1 MADYNVGNLIIDL
14 SVESDKM
21 VSSLNKAIGVIK
33 KFEKVDLQKTKTQ
46 FDSLTKS
53 VAPFFDAINKAT
65 QGYGTNGTPLKS
77 VSSSLNKAINT
88 IKKLENI
95 DLQKTQEQFAKLTQA
110 VKPFLDELEKS
121 APNLKNFSNAIDL
134 GKFNNQ
140 LKKVQVNSQKTFK
153 NLFNVGKLIYYIN
166 VTKRLSQAVFRMLK
180 SSVDF
185 EETLNKFQDSMGGYY
200 SEAVKF
206 VNSLTYA
213 FNLSTESIMN
223 YQATFKNMLDAI
235 GGLGGNT
242 SYELSETL
250 TRMAIDYAS
259 LFNVSIEKS
268 MQQFQSVLSGQI
280 KISLASKGLL
290 EKFTP
295 LINGK
300 SKQVKL

>member
-110 VKPFLDELEKS
+110 VKPFLDE
-121 APNLKNFSNAIDL
+121 
-134 GKFNNQ
+134 
-140 LKKVQVNSQKTFK
+140 
-153 NLFNVGKLIYYIN
+153 
-166 VTKRLSQAVFRMLK
+166 
-180 SSVDF
+180 
-185 EETLNKFQDSMGGYY
+185 
-200 SEAVKF
+200 
-206 VNSLTYA
+206 
-213 FNLSTESIMN
+213 
-223 YQATFKNMLDAI
+223 
-235 GGLGGNT
+235 
-242 SYELSETL
+242 
-250 TRMAIDYAS
+250 
-259 LFNVSIEKS
+259 
-268 MQQFQSVLSGQI
+268 
-280 KISLASKGLL
+280 
-290 EKFTP
+290 
-295 LINGK
+295 
-300 SKQVKL
+300 